1 MCILSMFLDTVLQG
15 PLVMDMI
22 SEEAMV
28 QVDQP
33 LPSARAETVTGNHKV
48 TIDEAFDNW

>member
-1 MCILSMFLDTVLQG
+1 MFLGMLQG

-33 LPSARAETVTGNHKV
+33 LPSARAEMVAGKSFRQLVMISN
-48 TIDEAFDNW
+48 IF